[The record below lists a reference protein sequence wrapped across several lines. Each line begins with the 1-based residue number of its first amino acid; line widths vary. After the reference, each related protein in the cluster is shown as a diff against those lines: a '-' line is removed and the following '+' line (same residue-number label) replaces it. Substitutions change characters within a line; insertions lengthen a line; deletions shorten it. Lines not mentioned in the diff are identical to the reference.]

1 MTQFQTLTLP
11 THRVIISGQ
20 VCNAATQTPL
30 ARARVEL
37 MQVPEAFA
45 RWLAARALKYGDKW
59 ASLEERPDRVRTA
72 QDGTFFFV
80 DLPPGDYTLQATF
93 ATAGQRL
100 GACSVQATVPA
111 RSEQTA
117 PVSVDL
123 LLPPTALSGSVRLGG
138 LDGIETPIPLAKVR
152 LDGSGE
158 QVFSDADGNFLL
170 HSIEPGERVVRIS
183 AQGYEAFS
191 QTIRLAAAQTQ
202 TLDVLLTALPS
213 T

>member
-11 THRVIISGQ
+11 AHRVILSGQ
-20 VCNAATQTPL
+20 VSNAATLAPI
-30 ARARVEL
+30 ARARVDLIE
-37 MQVPEAFA
+37 VPEAFT

-59 ASLEERPDRVRTA
+59 DALEERPDRARTA
-72 QDGTFFFV
+72 ADGTFFFL
-80 DLPPGDYTLQATF
+80 DLPPGDYTLQASL
-93 ATAGQRL
+93 ASAGQRL
-100 GACSVQATVPA
+100 GAYTLQATVPE
-111 RSEQTA
+111 RSAQTA

-138 LDGIETPIPLAKVR
+138 PDGIETPIPLAKIR

-170 HSIEPGERVVRIS
+170 HSIEPGDRVVRIS
-183 AQGYEAFS
+183 AQGYEGFS
-191 QTIRLAAAQTQ
+191 QTLSLAAAQTQ
-202 TLDVLLTALPS
+202 TLDVLLTAHHS